1 MRHSPIECRKAEPS
15 DFLQRARA
23 VPQRERELHC
33 GDGPGTERRL
43 VTGVYAASDTAKF
56 AKWHR
61 GMLEEGVYLAPSQF
75 EAGFTGLKHTEAD
88 IDATIEAA
96 KRVFARI

>member
-1 MRHSPIECRKAEPS
+1 MFGFFFQK
-15 DFLQRARA
+15 
-23 VPQRERELHC
+23 
-33 GDGPGTERRL
+33 GP
-43 VTGVYAASDTAKF
+43 VTNFKEAMNSDTAKF

-75 EAGFTGLKHTEAD
+75 EAGFTGLAHTDAD
-88 IDATIEAA
+88 IYATIEAA

>member
-1 MRHSPIECRKAEPS
+1 MTDAPALRCRLFSEVFLLTRVHAE
-15 DFLQRARA
+15 
-23 VPQRERELHC
+23 
-33 GDGPGTERRL
+33 
-43 VTGVYAASDTAKF
+43 SDTAKF